1 MTRARDVADAQD
13 NLGGAVAPFVA
24 GKNKIINGDFSQWQR
39 GTSFT
44 LAGSIANNFTADR
57 FNAQFDG
64 TGATCTVTQQTFT
77 TGAAPVAGY
86 EGTYFARW
94 NRSAAGSGNTLNYF
108 KQQIEDVRTF
118 AGQNITLSF
127 WAKADATRTLIPQ
140 MYQEFGSGGS
150 GAVLALGGSVSLT
163 TTWQRFTITATVPSI
178 SGKTIGTNSSLTL
191 YFIMPTG
198 VAFTIDYW
206 GIMVEAGSVA
216 TPFTPAGGGFPGAEL
231 ALCQRYY
238 QTDQSAGTGST
249 STGYLMQGITSS
261 RIVCNIFFPVQM
273 RTTPTVTMSTGAP
286 YWESVPYNTVGSLT
300 LSAVEASKMTRSG
313 GLLSIV
319 GTFGTTPV
327 QNYPGLLGSNQITYS
342 AEL

>member
-1 MTRARDVADAQD
+1 MTRARDVADTQD
-13 NLGGAVAPFVA
+13 NTGGAVAPFVA

-216 TPFTPAGGGFPGAEL
+216 TPFTPAGGGFPGGEL

-238 QTDQSAGTGST
+238 QQPTTGVYWNGQATSGTTYYVMVYLPVVMRTAPTITNTSIVAGNFPASASSAAFAGTT
-249 STGYLMQGITSS
+249 SFANT
-261 RIVCNIFFPVQM
+261 
-273 RTTPTVTMSTGAP
+273 RTASGTGA
-286 YWESVPYNTVGSLT
+286 
-300 LSAVEASKMTRSG
+300 G
-313 GLLSIV
+313 G
-319 GTFGTTPV
+319 FAD
-327 QNYPGLLGSNQITYS
+327 TYTAS